1 MLEFN
6 VKKADI
12 RSCNMTLEIPE
23 IQASLIV
30 RLKDFQGIYSMTEWG
45 QLFYKCADV

>member
-30 RLKDFQGIYSMTEWG
+30 RLKDFQGISMTEWG